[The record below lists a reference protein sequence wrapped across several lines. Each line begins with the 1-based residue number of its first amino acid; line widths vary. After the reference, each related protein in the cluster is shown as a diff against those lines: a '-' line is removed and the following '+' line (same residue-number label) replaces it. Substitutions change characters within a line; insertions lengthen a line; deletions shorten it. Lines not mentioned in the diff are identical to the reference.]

1 MTEYCNNSL
10 MSSMINIDATY
21 FFEEKTPTII
31 KKQLSSF
38 IVIDT
43 IRNSIIEQFQYTFGS
58 TPEPKNLEMLV
69 DGFIL
74 FNLHKNKYMLKNKE
88 TLLKYVEDPTNSIE
102 ELQYFLDIFLYNKR
116 PTFLSA
122 EEHEYLR
129 ACGNLEGYN
138 IHKSGSYKEFCE
150 KRIKNGKIIME
161 QEQEQED
168 EEDLFEIEIDDVLYL
183 ANDDENGILYEMTS
197 DGDVGKKIGI
207 IKDGEPIFQEDKI
220 CYIESQ
226 FSDTQKYLK
235 QRDYPDEFYDM
246 PIGTKVY
253 GKIWDG
259 QDYQTDE
266 EYIE

>member
-1 MTEYCNNSL
+1 M
-10 MSSMINIDATY
+10 
-21 FFEEKTPTII
+21 
-31 KKQLSSF
+31 
-38 IVIDT
+38 
-43 IRNSIIEQFQYTFGS
+43 
-58 TPEPKNLEMLV
+58 
-69 DGFIL
+69 
-74 FNLHKNKYMLKNKE
+74 
-88 TLLKYVEDPTNSIE
+88 
-102 ELQYFLDIFLYNKR
+102 
-116 PTFLSA
+116 
-122 EEHEYLR
+122 R

-266 EYIE
+266 ELEDYLYINNKINSIYSYIKNISKSTMYPLFDKLSIS